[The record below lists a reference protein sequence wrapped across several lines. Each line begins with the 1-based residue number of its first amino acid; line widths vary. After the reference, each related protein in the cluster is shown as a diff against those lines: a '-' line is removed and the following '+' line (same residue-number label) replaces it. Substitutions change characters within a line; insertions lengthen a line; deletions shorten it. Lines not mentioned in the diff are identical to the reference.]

1 MQWLQQGGNKISM
14 WQTEINTCDGTGK
27 PPAYEMIPAIK
38 DLYKQPS
45 FGDVSSEE
53 ISEGNQ
59 KRSSTQIEP

>member
-38 DLYKQPS
+38 DLYKPL
-45 FGDVSSEE
+45 GMYLLRRLVKGIRKDL
-53 ISEGNQ
+53 
-59 KRSSTQIEP
+59 RLR

>member
-1 MQWLQQGGNKISM
+1 M

-59 KRSSTQIEP
+59 KRSSAQIEP